1 MLDAGFEP
9 PVTSKFMNESPQSE
23 QKQVFAPKTA
33 PRVRFAPSP
42 TGYLHVG
49 GARTALF
56 NWLFARHFGGT
67 LVLRIE
73 DTDTERSTAEMVEG
87 ILQGMRWLGLDW
99 DEGPFFQTQRME
111 SYQENA
117 RKLISSGHAYYCFCS
132 KEELE
137 QRRAAATAAGRPPK
151 YEGTCRRISRET
163 AEQRRAAGE
172 AAAVRFAIP
181 EPGSTAF
188 DDAVFGRVEFANTE
202 LEDFV
207 LLRSDGGPTYHLSV
221 VSDDIAMQISHVIRG
236 ADHISNTPKQV
247 LLYQALGAALP
258 VFAHVPL
265 ILGPD
270 KTRLSK
276 RHGATSVT
284 AYRDEGIVP
293 EAFRNF
299 LSLLGWSPPEGTPE
313 VLGDTELIRLFAL
326 NGISRTNAVFDRAK
340 LDWFNTEY
348 IRAYPAEKLLPLVEE
363 EWEKAGVKPQRTDR
377 EWQMETIDLLKPRA
391 RNLKDFAGSFRAF
404 FTDDFEADP
413 AAVAKFLKDDAVREL
428 IAELGERY
436 AMSSGD
442 FSETE
447 TEKLLR
453 EFAAEKNVKAG
464 VLINGARVALT
475 GQGVAPSLFAVML
488 ALGKERTVARLKSA
502 GKVVAVPSE

>member
-1 MLDAGFEP
+1 MHQPSFSLA
-9 PVTSKFMNESPQSE
+9 Q
-23 QKQVFAPKTA
+23 

-73 DTDTERSTAEMVEG
+73 DTDLERSTSEMVEG
-87 ILQGMRWLGLDW
+87 ILQGMKWLGITW
-99 DEGPFFQTQRME
+99 DEGPYYQTQRTDL
-111 SYQENA
+111 YRA
-117 RKLISSGHAYYCFCS
+117 AAAKLIDSGAAYYCFCS

-137 QRRAAATAAGRPPK
+137 RGRAKAAAEGRPPR
-151 YEGTCRRISRET
+151 YEGTCRKLDS
-163 AEQRRAAGE
+163 AEALRRRSAGE
-172 AAAVRFAIP
+172 AAAVRFATP
-181 EPGSTAF
+181 ESGSTSF
-188 DDAVFGRVEFANTE
+188 DDAVFGKVEFANCE

-207 LLRSDGGPTYHLSV
+207 LLRSDGSPTYHLSV
-221 VSDDIAMQISHVIRG
+221 VADDIDLRITHIIRG

-247 LLYQALGAALP
+247 LLYQALAAPMP

-276 RHGATSVT
+276 RHGATSVM

-299 LSLLGWSPPEGTPE
+299 LALLGWTPPEGTSE
-313 VLGDTELIRLFAL
+313 VLGDSELIRLFSL
-326 NGISRTNAVFDRAK
+326 DGISRSNAVFDRAK

-348 IRAYPAEKLLPLVEE
+348 IRAYAAEKLLPLIEE
-363 EWEKAGVKPQRTDR
+363 EWKKANLVPARQDR
-377 EWQMETIDLLKPRA
+377 EWLLSTIELLKPRA

-404 FTDDFEADP
+404 FSHDFDPDP
-413 AAVAKFLKDDAVREL
+413 AAVEKFLKDENIRRLLIEL
-428 IAELGERY
+428 ADRY
-436 AMSSGD
+436 AAAET
-442 FSETE
+442 FSEQE
-447 TEKLLR
+447 AEKILR
-453 EFAAEKNVKAG
+453 DFAAEKGVKAG
-464 VLINGARVALT
+464 ALINGARVALT
-475 GQGVAPSLFAVML
+475 GQAVAPSLFAVMT
-488 ALGKERTVARLKSA
+488 ALGRNSVVTRLQAVEKMVSRAAVAKT
-502 GKVVAVPSE
+502 